1 MKGKLNCVP
10 RGRASVSG
18 QLGIFTLAHTGVV
31 ASAIL
36 SFDLLQLNESLI
48 LAELRI
54 DMLLVW
60 VIRGDP
66 NRVHLTAG
74 QSKTQ
79 LRLLEVATRSIQSQV
94 RLLQ

>member
-18 QLGIFTLAHTGVV
+18 QIGIFTLVHTGVV
-31 ASAIL
+31 VSAIL
-36 SFDLLQLNESLI
+36 SFDLLQQNESVI